1 MYSRCLVCK
10 RVRARA
16 NGAAKECHAYQCC
29 TARTAVDW
37 CGNPASGGEQSSTL
51 AEDLVAVAVAGRAA
65 LSTVDREATTG
76 AAINQAIKAGKAA
89 LAAGATEEEAMTAAH
104 EVAGTVLG
112 LSPGRRAQWPHTDVA
127 LIVGCWIVGTR
138 TDRFGTEDEKAT
150 LAAIRRMNIP
160 RTPHENP
167 QDGEM

>member
-1 MYSRCLVCK
+1 MEPRKNVTRTSV
-10 RVRARA
+10 AQPA
-16 NGAAKECHAYQCC
+16 QPSTGA
-29 TARTAVDW
+29 
-37 CGNPASGGEQSSTL
+37 GNPASGGEQSSTL

-65 LSTVDREATTG
+65 LSTVDWEATTG

-112 LSPGRRAQWPHTDVA
+112 LSPGRRAQWPHTDAA
-127 LIVGCWIVGTR
+127 LIVWCWIVGTR

>member
-1 MYSRCLVCK
+1 MTNKQTPLICPT
-10 RVRARA
+10 RV
-16 NGAAKECHAYQCC
+16 
-29 TARTAVDW
+29 V
-37 CGNPASGGEQSSTL
+37 P
-51 AEDLVAVAVAGRAA
+51 AVAPSLIGPVRGFMKARRTRPW
-65 LSTVDREATTG
+65 LSE
-76 AAINQAIKAGKAA
+76 
-89 LAAGATEEEAMTAAH
+89 AAGATDEEAIAAAH

>member
-1 MYSRCLVCK
+1 MW
-10 RVRARA
+10 
-16 NGAAKECHAYQCC
+16 E
-29 TARTAVDW
+29 
-37 CGNPASGGEQSSTL
+37 
-51 AEDLVAVAVAGRAA
+51 
-65 LSTVDREATTG
+65 
-76 AAINQAIKAGKAA
+76 AIKAGETA
-89 LAAGATEEEAMTAAH
+89 LAAGATDEEAIAAAH

-112 LSPGRRAQWPHTDVA
+112 LSPGRRAQWPHTDAA

-138 TDRFGTEDEKAT
+138 TDRFSTEDEKAT